1 MERISLHPSEAERKG
16 IYHDSSLEP
25 SRRWNGPGGPAVLT
39 SMPNSLVLPLI
50 AGLSLAGAA
59 VGVQLGHSAI
69 SQIDPTLFS
78 EPEESFHA
86 DLAANQSPNWA
97 QVQQAEYAQ
106 PEVVAQPEVPAAC
119 IGCVTWPIE
128 LGPQPSAVVPA
139 YRPSSRVRYAETETV
154 PSVVVDDVPDAT
166 RERIARYS
174 SYKVSSDDEPAEAA
188 QPPAEASN
196 EPAGL

>member
-1 MERISLHPSEAERKG
+1 
-16 IYHDSSLEP
+16 
-25 SRRWNGPGGPAVLT
+25 V
-39 SMPNSLVLPLI
+39 PNSLVLPLI

-69 SQIDPTLFS
+69 SEIDPSLFS

-86 DLAANQSPNWA
+86 GLASYQSPDWA
-97 QVQQAEYAQ
+97 QVQQSEYAQ
-106 PEVVAQPEVPAAC
+106 PEVVAQPEVPPAC
-119 IGCVTWPIE
+119 VGCVTWPIE
-128 LGPQPSAVVPA
+128 LGPQPSAA
-139 YRPSSRVRYAETETV
+139 ALREYRAASEPSGRVRYAETETV
-154 PSVVVDDVPDAT
+154 PSVVVDDVPEAA

-188 QPPAEASN
+188 RPPAEAST

>member
-1 MERISLHPSEAERKG
+1 VPH
-16 IYHDSSLEP
+16 
-25 SRRWNGPGGPAVLT
+25 
-39 SMPNSLVLPLI
+39 SLVLPLV

-69 SQIDPTLFS
+69 SEIDPTLFS

-86 DLAANQSPNWA
+86 GLAANQSPNWA

-128 LGPQPSAVVPA
+128 LGPRPSTVVTAA
-139 YRPSSRVRYAETETV
+139 YRTSSRERYAETETV

-174 SYKVSSDDEPAEAA
+174 SYKVSSDDEPPEAG
-188 QPPAEASN
+188 QPPAEPSS

>member
-1 MERISLHPSEAERKG
+1 VPH
-16 IYHDSSLEP
+16 
-25 SRRWNGPGGPAVLT
+25 
-39 SMPNSLVLPLI
+39 SLVLPLI

-69 SQIDPTLFS
+69 SEIDPTLFS

-86 DLAANQSPNWA
+86 ALTPYQSPNWA

-106 PEVVAQPEVPAAC
+106 PEVVAQPEVPPSC

-128 LGPQPSAVVPA
+128 LGTPPSAAVAPA
-139 YRPSSRVRYAETETV
+139 YRAAGHERYAETETA
-154 PSVVVDDVPDAT
+154 PSVVVDDVSDAT

-188 QPPAEASN
+188 PPPADAST

>member
-1 MERISLHPSEAERKG
+1 
-16 IYHDSSLEP
+16 
-25 SRRWNGPGGPAVLT
+25 
-39 SMPNSLVLPLI
+39 MPNSLVLPLI

-69 SQIDPTLFS
+69 SEIDPSLFS

-86 DLAANQSPNWA
+86 GLAPYQSPDWA

-106 PEVVAQPEVPAAC
+106 PEVVAQPEVPPAC

-128 LGPQPSAVVPA
+128 LGPRPSATVLRE
-139 YRPSSRVRYAETETV
+139 YRAAPEISSRVRYAETETV
-154 PSVVVDDVPDAT
+154 PSVVIDDVPAPT

>member
-1 MERISLHPSEAERKG
+1 
-16 IYHDSSLEP
+16 
-25 SRRWNGPGGPAVLT
+25 
-39 SMPNSLVLPLI
+39 MPNSLVLPLI

-59 VGVQLGHSAI
+59 VGVQIGHSAI
-69 SQIDPTLFS
+69 SEIDPTLFS

-86 DLAANQSPNWA
+86 GLAPNQSADWS

-106 PEVVAQPEVPAAC
+106 PEVVAQPEVPPAC

-128 LGPQPSAVVPA
+128 LGPRVSAAVAPA
-139 YRPSSRVRYAETETV
+139 YRASSRERYAEAETV

-174 SYKVSSDDEPAEAA
+174 NYKVSSDDEPPEAA
-188 QPPAEASN
+188 QPPAEPST

>member
-1 MERISLHPSEAERKG
+1 
-16 IYHDSSLEP
+16 
-25 SRRWNGPGGPAVLT
+25 
-39 SMPNSLVLPLI
+39 MPNSLVLPLI

-59 VGVQLGHSAI
+59 VGVQIGHSAI
-69 SQIDPTLFS
+69 SEIDPSLFS

-86 DLAANQSPNWA
+86 ALSPYQSPSWA

-106 PEVVAQPEVPAAC
+106 PEVVAQPEVPPAC

-128 LGPQPSAVVPA
+128 LGPQPSSAVPRD
-139 YRPSSRVRYAETETV
+139 YRVAAEPSVRARYAEAETV
-154 PSVVVDDVPDAT
+154 PSMVVDDAPDPA

-174 SYKVSSDDEPAEAA
+174 TFPVSSEDKPSEAA
-188 QPPAEASN
+188 QAPAETPS

>member
-1 MERISLHPSEAERKG
+1 MERISLHRSAAERKG
-16 IYHDSSLEP
+16 IYHDSSRRP

-59 VGVQLGHSAI
+59 VGVQIGHSAI
-69 SQIDPTLFS
+69 SEIDPSLFS

-86 DLAANQSPNWA
+86 ALSPYQSPNWA

-106 PEVVAQPEVPAAC
+106 PEVVAQPEVPPAC
-119 IGCVTWPIE
+119 IGCVTWPVE
-128 LGPQPSAVVPA
+128 LGPRPSAAVPA
-139 YRPSSRVRYAETETV
+139 YRAAGRERYAEPETV

-174 SYKVSSDDEPAEAA
+174 SYPVSRDDEPADAA
-188 QPPAEASN
+188 QPPAGPST